1 MFGKKKNT
9 RFKAVRKASAKNIV
23 SRGRKFVRSQQ
34 EKRAERKAENAQY
47 LQDP

>member
-1 MFGKKKNT
+1 MFGRKKNT

-23 SRGRKFVRSQQ
+23 SKGRKFVNSKQQ
-34 EKRAERKAENAQY
+34 KRAERKAENEQY